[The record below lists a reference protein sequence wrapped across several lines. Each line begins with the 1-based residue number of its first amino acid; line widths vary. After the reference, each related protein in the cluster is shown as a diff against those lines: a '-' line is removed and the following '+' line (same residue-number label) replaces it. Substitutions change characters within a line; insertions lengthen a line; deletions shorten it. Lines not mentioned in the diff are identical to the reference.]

1 MRTLDILGVPAL
13 PYRAFRPDFLGR
25 IKPAG
30 GGKGDAPDAP
40 DYAAAARETA
50 AGNLA
55 AAKYA
60 TQANRPT
67 QITPWGTSTW
77 TNDRTFNQAGY
88 DAALAA
94 YNQALA
100 NQRANADNSGGGL
113 QGNWSEGALNNVG
126 SSSGGSNGLFKGST
140 PVAPNANDFWSGGD
154 NWTQTITL
162 SPEMQALLD
171 QQNKLQMGLFDA
183 QNAAADRV
191 NATMG
196 QGFDMSQ
203 LPSAGA
209 VYDPTL
215 NTNNAAELLM
225 QRMNPD
231 LDRQQEALR
240 AQLANQGITQG
251 SAAYNTAMG
260 QFGQQ
265 RNDALTQAQL
275 QGIGLGMQQQ
285 GLQFNQSQQGRQQ
298 TMAEQSYLR
307 SLPLNELNALR
318 TGNQVSMPQFPG
330 FAQQATTGG
339 ADMLGAA
346 QNTYNAQLGAYN
358 AQQAQQS
365 GMMGGLL
372 GLGGGLL
379 GAYMGGPV
387 GGAVGANIGSGLGG
401 LFSDRRLKR
410 DIKRVGTGAHGL
422 SIYSYRYVWGG
433 PVQLGYMADE
443 VEQVAPHAVGECGGF
458 KTVDYGAI

>member
-1 MRTLDILGVPAL
+1 MRTLDILGIPAL
-13 PYRAFRPDFLGR
+13 PYRAFRPDFRGR

-40 DYAAAARETA
+40 DYAAAAEATA

-60 TQANRPT
+60 TQANRAN
-67 QITPWGTSTW
+67 QYTPWGSLEWTS
-77 TNDRTFNQAGY
+77 DRTFNQAGY

-100 NQRANADNSGGGL
+100 AQGSRADNSGGYSG
-113 QGNWSEGALNNVG
+113 GNWSVGALNNAVG
-126 SSSGGSNGLFKGST
+126 GGGGSGGGNSVFKGSA
-140 PVAPNANDFWSGGD
+140 PVAPNADDFWSGGD

-183 QNAAADRV
+183 QNAAAGRV

-203 LPSAGA
+203 LPSAGQ

-215 NTNNAAELLM
+215 ATNNAADLIM

-265 RNDALTQAQL
+265 RNDALAQAQL

-298 TMAEQSYLR
+298 AMAEQSYLR

-339 ADMLGAA
+339 ADLLGAA
-346 QNTYNAQLGAYN
+346 NAGYNAQLGAYN
-358 AQQAQQS
+358 AQQAGS
-365 GMMGGLL
+365 SNMLGGLL
-372 GLGGGLL
+372 GIGGSLLGGA
-379 GAYMGGPV
+379 GA
-387 GGAVGANIGSGLGG
+387 A
-401 LFSDRRLKR
+401 
-410 DIKRVGTGAHGL
+410 
-422 SIYSYRYVWGG
+422 
-433 PVQLGYMADE
+433 
-443 VEQVAPHAVGECGGF
+443 GGF
-458 KTVDYGAI
+458 GNLFTW

>member
-1 MRTLDILGVPAL
+1 MKSYSLLGIPDL
-13 PYRAFRPDFLGR
+13 PIRAFLRGFNGS
-25 IKPAG
+25 IKPQ
-30 GGKGDAPDAP
+30 GKGDAPATP
-40 DYAAAARETA
+40 DYAAAAQATA
-50 AGNLA
+50 AGNLE

-60 TQANRPT
+60 TQANRPN
-67 QITPWGTSTW
+67 QYTPWGSSEW
-77 TNDRTFNQAGY
+77 SNDRQFNQSAY
-88 DAALAA
+88 DTALEN
-94 YNQALA
+94 YNRQLA
-100 NQRANADNSGGGL
+100 QYNAANAAAADPSNWNNESGQMQWNGP
-113 QGNWSEGALNNVG
+113 GNAPG
-126 SSSGGSNGLFKGST
+126 SQV
-140 PVAPNANDFWSGGD
+140 PVAPNMNDFYTGGN
-154 NWTQTITL
+154 NWTQTVKL

-183 QNAAADRV
+183 QNAAAGRV
-191 NATMG
+191 NETMG

-203 LPSAGA
+203 LPSAGS
-209 VYDPTL
+209 VYDPNL
-215 NTNNAAELLM
+215 ATNNAADLIM

-285 GLQFNQSQQGRQQ
+285 GMQFNQSQQGRQQ
-298 TMAEQSYLR
+298 AMAEQSYLR

-346 QNTYNAQLGAYN
+346 NAGYQAQLGAYN
-358 AQQAQQS
+358 AQQAQS
-365 GMMGGLL
+365 GGMMGGLF
-372 GLGGGLL
+372 GLGGGIL
-379 GAYMGGPV
+379 GAMYGGPT
-387 GGAVGANIGSGLGG
+387 GAAVGANIGSGLGSG

-410 DIKRVGTGAHGL
+410 DIKRVGTGARGL
-422 SIYSYRYVWGG
+422 SIYSYRYAWGG

-443 VEQVAPHAVGECGGF
+443 VEQVAPHAVGEYGGF

>member
-1 MRTLDILGVPAL
+1 MRTLDILGIPDL
-13 PYRAFRPDFLGR
+13 PYRAFRPDFRGL

-40 DYAAAARETA
+40 DYAGAAQATA

-55 AAKYA
+55 AAKYT
-60 TQANRPT
+60 TQANRPN
-67 QITPWGTSTW
+67 QYTPWGSIEW
-77 TNDRTFNQAGY
+77 SNDRQFNQSAY
-88 DAALAA
+88 NAALENYNRQLAQKNASNAA
-94 YNQALA
+94 TSDPSNW
-100 NQRANADNSGGGL
+100 NNESGQMQWNGP
-113 QGNWSEGALNNVG
+113 GNEPSFSG
-126 SSSGGSNGLFKGST
+126 SQV
-140 PVAPNANDFWSGGD
+140 PVAPNMSDFYTGGN
-154 NWTQTITL
+154 NWTQTVKL

-183 QNAAADRV
+183 QNAAAGRV
-191 NATMG
+191 NETMG

-203 LPSAGA
+203 LPSAGS

-215 NTNNAAELLM
+215 ATNNAADLIM

-265 RNDALTQAQL
+265 RNDALAQAQL

-285 GLQFNQSQQGRQQ
+285 GMQFGQSQQARQQ
-298 TMAEQSYLR
+298 AMSEQAFLR
-307 SLPLNELNALR
+307 NLPLNELNALR

-346 QNTYNAQLGAYN
+346 NAGYQAQLGAYN
-358 AQQAQQS
+358 ADQAAS
-365 GMMGGLL
+365 GNMLGGLF
-372 GLGGGLL
+372 G
-379 GAYMGGPV
+379 
-387 GGAVGANIGSGLGG
+387 IGSGLLQGAGAAGG
-401 LFSDRRLKR
+401 FGALFSDRRLKR

-433 PVQLGYMADE
+433 PVQMGYMADE
-443 VEQVAPHAVGECGGF
+443 VEKVAPHAVGEIGGF
-458 KTVDYGAI
+458 KTVNYGAI

>member
-13 PYRAFRPDFLGR
+13 PYRAFRPDFRGL

-40 DYAAAARETA
+40 DYAGAAQATA

-60 TQANRPT
+60 TQANRPN
-67 QITPWGTSTW
+67 QYTPWGTSTW
-77 TNDRTFNQAGY
+77 TNDRAFNQAGY
-88 DAALAA
+88 DAALAS

-100 NQRANADNSGGGL
+100 NQAAKAGNSAGGGL
-113 QGNWSEGALNNVG
+113 LGNWPEETPVNYVG
-126 SSSGGSNGLFKGST
+126 GDGGSGFNGSA
-140 PVAPNANDFWSGGD
+140 PVAPNASDFWSGGD
-154 NWTQTITL
+154 NWTQTIKL

-183 QNAAADRV
+183 QNSAAGRV
-191 NATMG
+191 NETMG
-196 QGFDMSQ
+196 QGFDMSN
-203 LPSAGA
+203 LPSAGR
-209 VYDPTL
+209 VYDPNL
-215 NTNNAAELLM
+215 ATNNAADLIM

-240 AQLANQGITQG
+240 AQLAQQGITQG
-251 SAAYNTAMG
+251 SQAYNNAMG

-285 GLQFNQSQQGRQQ
+285 GMQFNQSQQGRQQ
-298 TMAEQSYLR
+298 ALQEQAWAR

-346 QNTYNAQLGAYN
+346 NAGYQAQLGAYN
-358 AQQAQQS
+358 ADQAAS
-365 GMMGGLL
+365 GNMLGGLF
-372 GLGGGLL
+372 G
-379 GAYMGGPV
+379 
-387 GGAVGANIGSGLGG
+387 IGSGLLQGAGAAGG
-401 LFSDRRLKR
+401 FGALFSDRRLKR

-433 PVQLGYMADE
+433 PVQMGYMADE
-443 VEQVAPHAVGECGGF
+443 VEKVAPHAVSEIGGF
-458 KTVDYGAI
+458 KTVNYGAI